1 MTINDFQVTAEKLIG
16 KQVVDVAVTLK
27 AVVVKFT
34 DGRFLDVYL
43 DASSQVL
50 KTSANKLVQKNL

>member
-16 KQVVDVAVTLK
+16 KQVEDVAVTLK

-34 DGRFLDVYL
+34 DGTFLDVYL
-43 DASSQVL
+43 DASGQVL